1 LRSLPSLIHLLVPA
15 SMLVFTAP
23 LLADIELPSAPPPQP
38 AAVATQVYVGQSVDI
53 PLSAVSRSGYELKFL
68 IRHRPSFGTL
78 SEIRQTGRTTAVV
91 TYTHDAHAGSGVD
104 QFRYAVQAADT
115 GVSTPAEVTVNVV
128 EPQPIFVA
136 PARVDFPPVAI
147 GDTARQTIEIRNNGG
162 GIVSGHLAVP
172 APWSI
177 EFGGGEYSLGPGRSQ
192 VITLKFAP
200 TEEKQYADTG
210 EFSQGNGVEIGLG
223 GSGFAPI
230 EIVPREVRL
239 DVGSGEVREGQFE
252 VRNATDVDRE
262 VRLAAPPEVI
272 VQDSVKVP
280 ANSEVEVAMHT
291 RAGFLDKLNATLA
304 ITGQGVNLQ
313 VPLHISPAPARLVAS
328 PAGLDFGSLPAGR
341 YGRVKLTLHNAGG
354 SPADLRVDLPEGMT
368 MNPDPAEMPLQ
379 PGESRQFELTY
390 ARPSPGKFAAP
401 LVFEGETAF
410 QVPMHALITEGEE
423 SANDAAHDA
432 AAAGPQVKY
441 NDIPPVQEIAVT
453 GQTKTEL
460 DLAWQKTS
468 PDVAKYVLYLRS
480 VEFDKSGA
488 PFFKYTPLK
497 RVNVRMVRKEA
508 RATLYGLYP
517 GQTITLVIVG
527 YDAAGGVSLP
537 SPAFTVAAKPK
548 PVSHI
553 PWTWIG
559 MIAMIGF
566 AGLIVRERIRQRNL
580 ESQSMYTP

>member
-1 LRSLPSLIHLLVPA
+1 MSLLAIA
-15 SMLVFTAP
+15 AP

-38 AAVATQVYVGQSVDI
+38 ASVTTQVYVGQSVDI
-53 PLSAVSRSGYELKFL
+53 PLSAVSRSGYEMKFL

-91 TYTHDAHAGSGVD
+91 TYTHDPHAGSGVD

-147 GDTARQTIEIRNNGG
+147 GDTARQTVEIRNNGG
-162 GIVSGHLAVP
+162 GIVSGHLTVP

-177 EFGGGEYSLGPGRSQ
+177 EFGGGEYSLGPGKSQ
-192 VITLKFAP
+192 VITVKFAP
-200 TEEKQYADTG
+200 TEARQYADTG

-223 GSGFAPI
+223 GSGVAPI
-230 EIVPREVRL
+230 EVVPREVRL

-252 VRNATDVDRE
+252 LRNATDADRE
-262 VRLAAPPEVI
+262 VRLAAPSEVI
-272 VQDSVKVP
+272 VQDSVKIP
-280 ANSEVEVAMHT
+280 ANSEVQVAMHT
-291 RAGFLDKLNATLA
+291 RAGFLDKLNAALA

-313 VPLHISPAPARLVAS
+313 VPLHIAPAPARLVAS
-328 PAGLDFGSLPAGR
+328 PAALDFGSVPASR
-341 YGRVKLTLHNAGG
+341 YSHVKLTLHNAGG

-379 PGESRQFELTY
+379 PGESRAFELTY
-390 ARPSPGKFAAP
+390 ARPSPGKLDAP

-410 QVPMHALITEGEE
+410 QVPMHAVITEAEE
-423 SANDAAHDA
+423 SADDMARDA
-432 AAAGPQVKY
+432 AAARPQVKY
-441 NDIPPVQEIAVT
+441 DDIPPVQEIAVI
-453 GQTKTEL
+453 GQTRTEL

-468 PDVAKYVLYLRS
+468 PNVAKYVLYLRN
-480 VEFDKSGA
+480 VDFDKSGA
-488 PFFKYTPLK
+488 PVFKYVPLK
-497 RVNVRMVRKEA
+497 RVNVRLVRNEA

-517 GQTITLVIVG
+517 GQTITLIVVG
-527 YDAAGGVSLP
+527 CDAAGGFSLP
-537 SPAFTVAAKPK
+537 SPAFTLATKPK
-548 PVSHI
+548 PVFHM

-580 ESQSMYTP
+580 DSQSVHMP

>member
-1 LRSLPSLIHLLVPA
+1 MPVSLLTFAP
-15 SMLVFTAP
+15 P
-23 LLADIELPSAPPPQP
+23 LLADIELPSVPPPQP
-38 AAVATQVYVGQSVDI
+38 AAITTKVYVGQSVDI

-78 SEIRQTGRTTAVV
+78 SEVRQTGRTTAIV
-91 TYTHDAHAGSGVD
+91 TYTHDPHAGSGID

-128 EPQPIFVA
+128 EPEPIFIA

-147 GDTARQTIEIRNNGG
+147 GETARQTIEIRNNGG
-162 GIVSGHLAVP
+162 GIVSGRLTVP

-200 TEEKQYADTG
+200 TEAKQYADTG

-230 EIVPREVRL
+230 DIVPREVRL
-239 DVGSGEVREGQFE
+239 DVGNGEVREGQFE

-280 ANSEVEVAMHT
+280 ANSEVQVAMHT
-291 RAGFLDKLNATLA
+291 RAGFLDKLNTTLA
-304 ITGQGVNLQ
+304 VTGQGVNLK
-313 VPLHISPAPARLVAS
+313 VPLHIAPAPARIVAS
-328 PAGLDFGSLPAGR
+328 PPGLDFGSLPAGR

-354 SPADLRVDLPEGMT
+354 SPADLRVDLPEGLT

-379 PGESRQFELTY
+379 PGKSREFEVSY
-390 ARPSPGKFAAP
+390 GRPSPGKFDAP

-410 QVPMHALITEGEE
+410 QVPMHALITEGGD

-432 AAAGPQVKY
+432 AVARPQVKY
-441 NDIPPVQEIAVT
+441 DDIPPVQEIIVT
-453 GQTKTEL
+453 GQTRTEL

-468 PDVAKYVLYLRS
+468 PNVAKYILYLRS
-480 VEFDKSGA
+480 IDFDKSGA
-488 PFFKYTPLK
+488 PYFKYIPLK
-497 RVNVRMVRKEA
+497 RVNVRLVRDKA

-517 GQTITLVIVG
+517 GQTITLIIVG
-527 YDAAGGVSLP
+527 CDAAGGVSQP

-548 PVSHI
+548 PVFHM

-580 ESQSMYTP
+580 ESQSVHMP

>member
-1 LRSLPSLIHLLVPA
+1 MPVSLLTFA
-15 SMLVFTAP
+15 AP

-38 AAVATQVYVGQSVDI
+38 AAITTRVYVGQSVDI
-53 PLSAVSRSGYELKFL
+53 PLSAVSRSGYEMKFL

-91 TYTHDAHAGSGVD
+91 TYTHDPHAGSGVD

-115 GVSTPAEVTVNVV
+115 GVSTPAEVTVNIV
-128 EPQPIFVA
+128 EPEPIFVA

-162 GIVSGHLAVP
+162 GIVSGHLTVP
-172 APWSI
+172 PPWSV

-200 TEEKQYADTG
+200 TEAKQYSDTG
-210 EFSQGNGVEIGLG
+210 EFSQGSGVEVGLG
-223 GSGFAPI
+223 GSGFPPI
-230 EIVPREVRL
+230 EGVPREGRL
-239 DVGSGEVREGQFE
+239 DVGTGEVREGEFE
-252 VRNATDVDRE
+252 LRNATDADRE

-272 VQDSVKVP
+272 VQDTVKVP
-280 ANSEVEVAMHT
+280 ANSEVQVAMHT
-291 RAGFLDKLNATLA
+291 RAGFLDKLNASLA
-304 ITGQGVNLQ
+304 VTGQGVNLQ
-313 VPLHISPAPARLVAS
+313 IPLHIAPAPARIVAS

-341 YGRVKLTLHNAGG
+341 YGRVKLTLRNAGG
-354 SPADLRVDLPEGMT
+354 SPADLRVDLPEGIT
-368 MNPDPAEMPLQ
+368 MNPDPAEMPLR
-379 PGESRQFELTY
+379 PGESRKFELTY
-390 ARPSPGKFAAP
+390 ARPSPGKLDAP

-410 QVPMHALITEGEE
+410 QVPMHAVITESEE
-423 SANDAAHDA
+423 SSNDAANDAAA
-432 AAAGPQVKY
+432 AKPQVKY

-453 GQTKTEL
+453 GQTRTEL

-468 PDVAKYVLYLRS
+468 PNVAKYVLYLRNI
-480 VEFDKSGA
+480 EFDKSGA
-488 PFFKYTPLK
+488 PHFHYVPLK
-497 RVNVRMVRKEA
+497 RVNVRLVRNEA

-517 GQTITLVIVG
+517 GQTVTLIIVG
-527 YDAAGGVSLP
+527 YDAAGGVSQP

-548 PVSHI
+548 PVFHM

-580 ESQSMYTP
+580 ESQSIHMP